1 MKLLL
6 IHSNGVEME
15 KKAKAMAR
23 PQDYDKDK
31 LKLDGLV
38 LVAYVSVEDQDTFD
52 VDIISNQAVN
62 EIMNAVEL
70 IETFP
75 QKIEQQNAEITK
87 FNAGLAKQ
95 LELSKTNPKVK
106 APTEQPREMK
116 SLIMDEKF
124 YKVDRILVYPWAHLS
139 NFLSNEANAADVC
152 PTIAKMLNEK
162 GREAHYSPFGWYKS
176 FKISCLGH
184 EVAEMYRDIKLSV
197 LADEVRA
204 SSVFKIVTE
213 DGEILDLCDSSEQ
226 SKKKMKLP
234 ERYKGKEWKD
244 FQDFV
249 KAEVS
254 GIRTEDKDEPP
265 HIDLMKRFELAD
277 FDDASDAG
285 NLRWYTRGVIMK
297 NSLKDYLDH
306 LLVENGA
313 IFVDTPV
320 MYTVKN
326 KKLTAQTARF
336 PAKTYWVLSGNNR
349 YLLRF
354 ASDFLLFNMFSEMN
368 IREETLPLRAYEWEQ
383 YAFRRE
389 QAGELSGLRRLRAF
403 IMPDLH
409 TLCKDMP
416 QAAEEFKSQFLMV
429 NKCLN
434 DIGLKSYIV
443 IRTTEEFWEEQKD
456 WIIDIIK
463 DEGNP
468 AIIELWPERY
478 YYFVLKYERPV
489 LSANGQTSTLSTIQI
504 DVESSADYIEQYGKK
519 REKYNIVY
527 KTKTGETG
535 HPVILHNSPSG
546 GIERVIWGL
555 LETNAR
561 YEKTRVT
568 GFKTWLSPIQAR
580 VLSISNKEVEYAES
594 IMKTLNQNGIRCD
607 YDDRDETIGK
617 KIRQAEIEW
626 IPYVIVVGG
635 EELKNK
641 TVSLRKRLV
650 GETIVDNKTSEVM
663 DNIKIEELIKII
675 NKDLEG
681 FPRKELPIPFR
692 YYRKRILFRQ

>member
-1 MKLLL
+1 MKLLM
-6 IHSNGVEME
+6 IHSNEVEME
-15 KKAKAMAR
+15 KKAKAMAK

-62 EIMNAVEL
+62 EIMNAIEL
-70 IETFP
+70 IEAFP
-75 QKIEQQNAEITK
+75 QRIQQQNEEIKK
-87 FNAGLAKQ
+87 FNDGLAKQ

-106 APTEQPREMK
+106 PPTEQPKELK
-116 SLIMDEKF
+116 SLILDPKY
-124 YKVDRILVYPWAHLS
+124 YKVEKVMVYPWAHLS
-139 NFLSNEANAADVC
+139 NFLSSDNNAADVC
-152 PTIAKMLNEK
+152 PKIAEILKQK
-162 GREAHYSPFGWYKS
+162 GKDAYYSPFGWYKS
-176 FKISCLGH
+176 FKIACLGH

-204 SSVFKIVTE
+204 SSVFKIITE
-213 DGEILDLCDSSEQ
+213 DGEILDLCDSGEQ

-234 ERYKGKEWKD
+234 ERYRGKEWKD

-249 KAEVS
+249 KSEVS
-254 GIRTEDKDEPP
+254 GIRVEEKDEPP
-265 HIDLMKRFELAD
+265 HIEMMKRFELAD
-277 FDDASDAG
+277 FDDATDAG
-285 NLRWYTRGVIMK
+285 NLRWYTRGVLMK
-297 NSLKDYLDH
+297 NVMKDYLDH
-306 LLVENGA
+306 LIVENGG

-320 MYTVKN
+320 MYSVKN

-336 PAKTYWVLSGNNR
+336 PAKTYWVQSGNSR

-354 ASDFLLFNMFSEMN
+354 ASDFLLFNMFSQMN
-368 IREETLPLRAYEWEQ
+368 IREDTLPLRAYEWEQ

-403 IMPDLH
+403 TMPDLH
-409 TLCKDMP
+409 TLCKDLP
-416 QAAEEFKSQFLMV
+416 QAVEEFRAQFLMD

-434 DIGLKSYIV
+434 DMGLNSYIV
-443 IRTTEEFWEEQKD
+443 IRTTEEFWELQKD
-456 WIIDIIK
+456 WIIDIIRS
-463 DEGNP
+463 EGNP
-468 AIIELWPERY
+468 AVIELWPERY
-478 YYFVLKYERPV
+478 YYFILKYERPV
-489 LSANGQTSTLSTIQI
+489 LAASGQTSTLSTIQI
-504 DVESSADYIEQYGKK
+504 DVESSADFVEQYGKK
-519 REKYNIVY
+519 REKYNIVFH
-527 KTKTGETG
+527 KKNGETG
-535 HPVILHNSPSG
+535 HPIILHNSPSG
-546 GIERVIWGL
+546 GIERVVWAL

-561 YEKTRVT
+561 YEKQRVT

-580 VLSISNKEVEYAES
+580 VLSISSKELEYAES

-607 YDDRDETIGK
+607 FDDRDETIGK

-635 EELKNK
+635 EELKNN
-641 TVSLRKRLV
+641 TISLRKRLV
-650 GETIVDNKTSEVM
+650 GQPIVDNKTSEVM
-663 DNIKIEELIKII
+663 DNLSIDELVKLI

-681 FPRKELPIPFR
+681 FPKRELPIPFR